1 MQTYMIVGSLILA
14 TSVCMPAPV
23 SAVDGRVEV
32 GCANDYLAYC
42 SRHDPDGRAVR
53 RCMRANQR
61 KLSQACVSA
70 LVAASYSKSSAVCP
84 SGRNRRARVPRKGS
98 DRYGAIAWV
107 NGSSGLAPEAFHTRA
122 SARSF
127 AERTISG

>member
-53 RCMRANQR
+53 RCMRLNADDR
-61 KLSQACVSA
+61 PVPC
-70 LVAASYSKSSAVCP
+70 
-84 SGRNRRARVPRKGS
+84 RRDDSCIATGGWLAFPAPVPTIG
-98 DRYGAIAWV
+98 V
-107 NGSSGLAPEAFHTRA
+107 TRA
-122 SARSF
+122 GPVPA
-127 AERTISG
+127 TIDRAT